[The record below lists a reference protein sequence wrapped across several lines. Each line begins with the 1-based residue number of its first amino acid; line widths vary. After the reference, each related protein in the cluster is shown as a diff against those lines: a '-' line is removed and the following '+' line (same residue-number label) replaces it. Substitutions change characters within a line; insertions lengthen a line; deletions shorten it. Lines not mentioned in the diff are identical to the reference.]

1 MAKLG
6 VLIAEAIIHHYGRD
20 EFLRRLSHPFWFQ
33 SFGSVMGHGLALFR
47 HHHKRPRIAQARL
60 ESHSKELGLHV
71 CGGRGSHSRKTPHE
85 LIDIGVRVGIDGA
98 ALANVSRLVAK
109 VDSAALQD
117 EFDLYLHGLK
127 LRERLGFKRAAG
139 RGRPKTR
146 RHHAQHAQNR
156 RSVQRFGWRYTI
168 NA

>member
-1 MAKLG
+1 MAATNSCAVFPILSGSSHLAPSWGMDWHSSGITTSVLG
-6 VLIAEAIIHHYGRD
+6 SLKRG
-20 EFLRRLSHPFWFQ
+20 LS
-33 SFGSVMGHGLALFR
+33 
-47 HHHKRPRIAQARL
+47 PR
-60 ESHSKELGLHV
+60 SKELGLHV